1 MKPNSN
7 STMSRIWDDVNKEGN
22 VTIMSRI
29 EAVLADLT
37 TEYKEGSSPR
47 RSPLPDIL
55 ADHQVPSN
63 STMRASICPNMMP
76 MSQVTKTKVLMAKLI
91 LMMTIFHV
99 DIAGYLHHPRA

>member
-22 VTIMSRI
+22 ATIMSRI

-55 ADHQVPSN
+55 ADHQVPTN

-76 MSQVTKTKVLMAKLI
+76 MSQVTKIKLLKAKLTDMKKI
-91 LMMTIFHV
+91 NF
-99 DIAGYLHHPRA
+99 DIAGYLHHPRP